1 MNNKL
6 IVKEYIEKVLNTG
19 DISQLEKFVSIDYT
33 EVFNNQRFKL
43 GIEGAKEHILGVRKN
58 YPDIILSINRQIC
71 EGEWVVTCYTMKG
84 THSGSWMGI
93 KPTGKI
99 MEVTGINVDRIVEG
113 KIIEHGG
120 AANMFEGLLSI
131 GAIKLVKEKRNEN

>member
-1 MNNKL
+1 
-6 IVKEYIEKVLNTG
+6 
-19 DISQLEKFVSIDYT
+19 
-33 EVFNNQRFKL
+33 
-43 GIEGAKEHILGVRKN
+43 
-58 YPDIILSINRQIC
+58 
-71 EGEWVVTCYTMKG
+71 MKG